1 MLAAEKERAKKERSC
16 NPNFRTLKVQEEL
29 FCKKAYT
36 TTTSHVIQI
45 AAHILKGAHNFKM
58 SFNYLV
64 IH

>member
-1 MLAAEKERAKKERSC
+1 M
-16 NPNFRTLKVQEEL
+16 KVQEEL
-29 FCKKAYT
+29 ICKKAYT

-45 AAHILKGAHNFKM
+45 AAHILKGARNFKM